1 MVTGNNIREMSKALL
16 EKGIKPSH
24 QRLAILGY
32 LRTHLSHPTVD
43 TIFQDL
49 SQEMPT
55 LSRTTV
61 YNTVK
66 ILSDAGLVRQLA
78 IDPTNQRFD
87 GNTESH
93 HHFLCRKCGEVFD
106 LSIAKDIMAEASG
119 LKVERTEV
127 FCYGLCPDCSRC
139 TDTKP
144 IEN

>member
-1 MVTGNNIREMSKALL
+1 MITGNNIREMSKALL

-32 LRTHLSHPTVD
+32 LRTHLCHPTVD

-66 ILSDAGLVRQLA
+66 VLSDAGLVRQLA
-78 IDPTNQRFD
+78 IDPANQRFD

-93 HHFLCRKCGEVFD
+93 HHFLCRRCGEVFD
-106 LSIAKDIMAEASG
+106 LSITEDIMTEAPG
-119 LKVERTEV
+119 LKVERTEI
-127 FCYGLCPDCSRC
+127 FCYGLCPDCSRHA
-139 TDTKP
+139 DT
-144 IEN
+144 ESS